1 MRASTGAG
9 AVARAVA
16 VVCACALP
24 GFLAGSLVLQIREDF
39 ALGST
44 ALGVAFSVWWGA
56 AAVASPVASRLSERV
71 GPGWAL
77 RVAGGVAATSCLAVA
92 ALADSALMLVLLL
105 TLGGTSIACATPAA
119 NVILLDG
126 VPRRRR
132 ALAFGIAQ
140 SALPG
145 GLLVAGVAVPFVAE
159 PLGWRPV
166 FLLAAGLAL
175 AAAAAAPMGRVSGGI
190 TLEERP
196 RGGPRPSLV
205 SLAVVAAGVSLGCGA
220 VGALNAFLVA
230 AAPDAGVSGATAAL
244 VLALGSGLS
253 IVARL
258 AVALRADRGRGDPL
272 LTVAALLGA
281 GGLGYALVAVGGAAP
296 FLGGALLVLTLG
308 WGWMGLFT
316 FSIVSRYRAAPE
328 RATGIMQSG
337 FFAGGVVGPTV
348 FGVFADSWGF
358 GPAWLAAAAGSLVAA
373 AVVGVGRSA
382 LAPEPAV
389 E

>member
-1 MRASTGAG
+1 M
-9 AVARAVA
+9 
-16 VVCACALP
+16 
-24 GFLAGSLVLQIREDF
+24 SL
-39 ALGST
+39 T
-44 ALGVAFSVWWGA
+44 
-56 AAVASPVASRLSERV
+56 
-71 GPGWAL
+71 
-77 RVAGGVAATSCLAVA
+77 
-92 ALADSALMLVLLL
+92 
-105 TLGGTSIACATPAA
+105 
-119 NVILLDG
+119 
-126 VPRRRR
+126 
-132 ALAFGIAQ
+132 
-140 SALPG
+140 
-145 GLLVAGVAVPFVAE
+145 
-159 PLGWRPV
+159 
-166 FLLAAGLAL
+166 
-175 AAAAAAPMGRVSGGI
+175 
-190 TLEERP
+190 
-196 RGGPRPSLV
+196 
-205 SLAVVAAGVSLGCGA
+205 VVAAGVSLGCGA